1 MNSEMGFLSPLLKSL
16 NPFNKLLLMP
26 RVINRFPVFI
36 LCLSTAFL
44 VSRLSRSQYEESLVS
59 QRVLI
64 PFKQYKY
71 SYVHEAFRRNNQ
83 TIHKFVTNDASFPF
97 TNYVMKQNMA
107 WDHRSVCSNDTFV
120 LTVYLVS
127 QKDYERRQVIREYVR
142 QNMIVDGKRINYVFA
157 VASENDTT
165 MIPLKK
171 ENELYHDLLVSV
183 HVDNYANVTYTI
195 LDSFMWIR
203 DYCSQAHF
211 IARVDGDAWVHFGN
225 LVHYLKSV
233 PSTEFYGGF
242 PMSGFFRNGSK
253 WKGVRLIPNDYI
265 VRRWIYVAGG
275 AYILSTDLVPFI
287 NIGTEYMDVI
297 VPCAEDAAIGDIMRI
312 MDVKP
317 YKKSKDY
324 IVYSNLGWHKD
335 RIVPPNAIFIHQL
348 KALSLLSA
356 VYRNYSSTYT
366 VPFYKD

>member
-1 MNSEMGFLSPLLKSL
+1 MY
-16 NPFNKLLLMP
+16 
-26 RVINRFPVFI
+26 RFCSGSF
-36 LCLSTAFL
+36 
-44 VSRLSRSQYEESLVS
+44 EESLIAK
-59 QRVLI
+59 RMLLH
-64 PFKQYKY
+64 FKQYKY
-71 SYVHEAFRRNNQ
+71 QYVHEAFRKHNQ
-83 TIHKFVTNDASFPF
+83 TIHKFVTNDTSFPF

-120 LTVYLVS
+120 LVVYLVS
-127 QKDYERRQVIREYVR
+127 QKDYERRRLIREYVK

-157 VASENDTT
+157 VASENETT

-203 DYCSQAHF
+203 DYCYQPPF

-225 LVHYLKSV
+225 LVHYLKNVSSV
-233 PSTEFYGGF
+233 GFYGGYPINPPF
-242 PMSGFFRNGSK
+242 TRAFRYK
-253 WKGVRLIPNDYI
+253 KVQIIPNDYI
-265 VRRWIYVAGG
+265 ERRWFYIAGG
-275 AYILSTDLVPFI
+275 AYILSSDLVPYI
-287 NIGTEYMDVI
+287 NIGTEYLDIILPV
-297 VPCAEDAAIGDIMRI
+297 AEDAVIGEIMI
-312 MDVKP
+312 MMDVKP
-317 YKKSKDY
+317 YKKSEDY

-348 KALSLLSA
+348 RSVSLMAA

-366 VPFYKD
+366 VPFYKDYYSC